1 MAATRDWDAATYQ
14 RVSIPHEEWA
24 RAVLDRLAL
33 SGDETVLDAG
43 CGSGRVT
50 GMLIEQLPRGRVIA
64 VDGSP
69 AMVERVREVLRLQ
82 DEALVADL
90 TGLELEEPVDA
101 VFSSAV
107 FHWILDHGALFRGLR
122 AVLKPGGALAA
133 QCGGAGNIESL
144 RATCREVTSREP
156 YAAHFAE
163 FDQPWNYA
171 GAEETAARLER
182 AGFEQVRCWLQPW
195 QVVPPD
201 PAAFLGAVCLGPHL
215 DCLPE
220 PLRDAFVADVLT
232 AEGEPL
238 TLDYVR
244 LNIDAHA
251 PPHRSTVP

>member
-1 MAATRDWDAATYQ
+1 MAVTRDWDAATYQ

-24 RAVLDRLAL
+24 KAVLDRLAL
-33 SGDETVLDAG
+33 GGDETVLDAG

-50 GMLIEQLPRGRVIA
+50 GMLIEQLPRGQVVA

-69 AMVERVREVLRLQ
+69 AMVEKVQEVLRPQ

-90 TGLELEEPVDA
+90 VGLKLTEPVDA

-107 FHWILDHGALFRGLR
+107 FHWIADHDLLFRRLHEL
-122 AVLKPGGALAA
+122 LKPSGRLAA

-144 RATCREVTSREP
+144 RATCRGVTSREP
-156 YAAHFAE
+156 YARHFAG
-163 FDQPWNYA
+163 FDQPWKYA

-182 AGFEQVRCWLQPW
+182 AGFDEVHCWLQPW

-201 PAAFLGAVCLGPHL
+201 PAEFLGAVCLGPHL
-215 DCLPE
+215 DRLPE
-220 PLRDAFVADVLT
+220 PLRDTFVADVLT

-244 LNIDAHA
+244 LNIEARA
-251 PPHRSTVP
+251 AG